1 MPDRKK
7 ETIEEI
13 WIKGN
18 KNRKII
24 KPEIMLVE
32 INIIQP
38 YIIVIGGS
46 KFFSNLSSGQR
57 NREKQ

>member
-7 ETIEEI
+7 ETIEKI

-32 INIIQP
+32 INIIQS
-38 YIIVIGGS
+38 YIIVIDGNTFS
-46 KFFSNLSSGQR
+46 SNLSSRQR
-57 NREKQ
+57 NKEKQ